1 MDSSSS
7 APTELPPSYDITLS
21 QSESQQQD
29 QLQATEDFP
38 TLVLDG
44 IKIYSLYAPNRI
56 LYQLSNAPYD
66 ATRKIYAI
74 EKLRYRMTN
83 GGSEQKL
90 KHTVDHIYD
99 FRHGISIESYKQI
112 TILGQTSRKRTYPNM
127 IMHRCLNGC
136 HTICEGGQMKLTPDY
151 VLKAES
157 PLKDRLNQGKNN
169 TTIWK
174 DEKGEVVAIETKLQR
189 DENGS
194 IQELPRLAIKARIEE
209 KLYDLLVTSWCAHV
223 WKDAQKDLKEPM
235 SWDKF
240 KRIAST
246 MPNKSAGIYGG
257 AGIGGASLGF

>member
-1 MDSSSS
+1 MTDKKGSGKADQEMDCSSS

-44 IKIYSLYAPNRI
+44 TNIYSLYAPNRI

-136 HTICEGGQMKLTPDY
+136 HTICEGGQVKLTPDY

-189 DENGS
+189 DEN
-194 IQELPRLAIKARIEE
+194 E

>member
-1 MDSSSS
+1 MTDEKDLGKADQVVEYSTS

-21 QSESQQQD
+21 QSESQQQN
-29 QLQATEDFP
+29 QSQATEDFP
-38 TLVLDG
+38 TLVIDG
-44 IKIYSLYAPNRI
+44 TKIYSLYAPNRI

-83 GGSEQKL
+83 GDSEQKL

-136 HTICEGGQMKLTPDY
+136 HT
-151 VLKAES
+151 
-157 PLKDRLNQGKNN
+157 
-169 TTIWK
+169 
-174 DEKGEVVAIETKLQR
+174 R
-189 DENGS
+189 DETGN
-194 IQELPRLAIKARIEE
+194 IQELLRLAIKARIEE
-209 KLYDLLVTSWCAHV
+209 KVYDLLVTSWCAHV

-246 MPNKSAGIYGG
+246 MPNKTA
-257 AGIGGASLGF
+257 AF